1 MNELANLDN
10 YLTDPDYAKPSYE
23 ASPVGLD
30 WQGNP
35 LYSGDSCYLTED
47 GYVQEEDILE
57 YAQQHYLK
65 IELGGI

>member
-1 MNELANLDN
+1 MNDFDSLGARQQPPN
-10 YLTDPDYAKPSYE
+10 E
-23 ASPVGLD
+23 ASSVGVD

-35 LYSGDSCYLTED
+35 LYSGDSCYLTEG

-57 YAQQHYLK
+57 YVEQYFPK